1 MHEAAAAQQPSTD
14 TWASGCRSSTSPFG
28 PRTHQTNSSPQP
40 RCQLNR
46 DFVDELR
53 GKRLLSTPHTP
64 GARFTAALLGVS
76 SDVNKFVTRRKPRP
90 RPPLCKRLGEQPA
103 FESLCA
109 ARMEEMN
116 AALAAAKGRRGLI
129 IRFVGRGRWGIGHTL
144 SHVFVLHYLCHRLR
158 RYCYLELFDS
168 ELQRLFTYANGESWA
183 PPAAAAAQYPGDVLE
198 ITLKRKASPLALYE
212 RLLNET
218 APLIRVKVLDGEPT
232 VASDG
237 LPWNLALVA
246 RGNNTVPKIDRCF
259 CRYVSQPAFGKAG
272 QAALDANEQK
282 IIASSSENGGLALH
296 IRTGFADISDLLRTR
311 NHQTHASPVRQET
324 ALWFRAACDPAT
336 FRRLPSAYVLSD
348 ALGLV
353 KYLVDT
359 FPQLYASK
367 RLGWPQVTQI
377 YGRSTRS
384 WENGF
389 DAKLM
394 SLIDAISAG
403 FAAEV
408 RFSRYSVMLKP
419 VVARARSQ
427 DRTKPGVR
435 TCLHACDPCVE
446 LRSQAR
452 CARNASRHCTTA
464 R

>member
-1 MHEAAAAQQPSTD
+1 MVCLARRRIQSVEHI
-14 TWASGCRSSTSPFG
+14 ASGCHSTSASPFG
-28 PRTHQTNSSPQP
+28 PRTHQTNSSPQS
-40 RCQLNR
+40 RCQLNGF
-46 DFVDELR
+46 FVDKLR
-53 GKRLLSTPHTP
+53 GKRLQSTPHTP
-64 GARFTAALLGVS
+64 GAKFTAALLGVS
-76 SDVNKFVTRRKPRP
+76 SDVNKFVTPRQPRP
-90 RPPLCKRLGEQPA
+90 RPSLCKRLGEQPA
-103 FESLCA
+103 FKLQCA
-109 ARMEEMN
+109 ARIAEMN
-116 AALAAAKGRRGLI
+116 AALAAAKGKRGLI

-144 SHVFVLHYLCHRLR
+144 SHAFVLHYLCNRLR

-183 PPAAAAAQYPGDVLE
+183 PPAAAAVKYPGSVLE
-198 ITLKRKASPLALYE
+198 ITLKKKFTSPLALYE

-246 RGNNTVPKIDRCF
+246 SASSRPSSSHLPGLTRDNNTVSKIDRCF

-272 QAALDANEQK
+272 QAVLDANEQK

-296 IRTGFADISDLLRTR
+296 IRTGFADVSDHIMTR
-311 NHQTHASPVRQET
+311 SHQTHASPVRQET
-324 ALWFRAACDPAT
+324 AVWFRAACDPAT

-353 KYLVDT
+353 NYLVDT

-367 RLGWPQVTQI
+367 RLAWPQVTQI
-377 YGRSTRS
+377 YGGSTRS

-394 SLIDAISAG
+394 SVIDAVSAG
-403 FAAEV
+403 FAGEV

-419 VVARARSQ
+419 VVARACSQ
-427 DRTKPGVR
+427 DRTK
-435 TCLHACDPCVE
+435 
-446 LRSQAR
+446 
-452 CARNASRHCTTA
+452 
-464 R
+464 